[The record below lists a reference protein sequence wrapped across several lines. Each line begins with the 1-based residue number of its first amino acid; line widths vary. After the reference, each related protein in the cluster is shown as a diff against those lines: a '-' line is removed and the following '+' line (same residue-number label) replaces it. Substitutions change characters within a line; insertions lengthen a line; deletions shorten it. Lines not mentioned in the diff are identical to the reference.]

1 MAGCK
6 TVVLCSQELWK
17 WHWLSSR
24 NNILMT
30 AATEVAETT
39 MSGPKHDLSPRRFAA
54 RIMQDDDHARN
65 GTSTWTAID
74 TCIGNRTHQEERS
87 SSFDTSVTAAEGD
100 GIIFIEKVGRSV
112 GRSVG

>member
-1 MAGCK
+1 
-6 TVVLCSQELWK
+6 
-17 WHWLSSR
+17 
-24 NNILMT
+24 
-30 AATEVAETT
+30 
-39 MSGPKHDLSPRRFAA
+39 MSGPKHDPLVHAVFAA
-54 RIMQDDDHARN
+54 RIMLVDDDHARN

-112 GRSVG
+112 GRLVEKVCPRGR